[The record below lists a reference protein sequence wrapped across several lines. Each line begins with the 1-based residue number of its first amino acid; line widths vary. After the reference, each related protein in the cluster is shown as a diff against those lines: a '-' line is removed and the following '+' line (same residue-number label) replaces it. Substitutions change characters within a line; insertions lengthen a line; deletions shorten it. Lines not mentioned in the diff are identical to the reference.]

1 MKNNNILQLLMQY
14 TKEGTQFTDK
24 KQRIVLAAIE
34 LFAKKG
40 YANTATSEIAKEAG
54 VAEGTIFRHFGT
66 KENLLLAILIPF
78 IKHSLPQVADAIF
91 EEVLAEKPKTIEEF
105 VRALATERFMFFKEN
120 RDLFR
125 IFIKEMIYHDELKNE
140 LISHISEHAL
150 SRIEQII
157 QDFQEKG
164 EVIDIPAK
172 ILSRNIF
179 TTLLGFFLSRFVLM
193 SDNVFLDDQREIDYI
208 VQIIVNGI
216 KQ

>member
-78 IKHSLPQVADAIF
+78 IKHSLPQMADAIF

>member
-78 IKHSLPQVADAIF
+78 IKHSLPQMADAIF

-193 SDNVFLDDQREIDYI
+193 SENVFLDDQREIDYI

>member
-78 IKHSLPQVADAIF
+78 IKHSLPQMADAIF

-193 SDNVFLDDQREIDYI
+193 SDNVFLDDQKEIDYI